1 MVQFLKDRNTNG
13 MKTATTVEEQLH
25 KMQERGLI
33 INDLSKA
40 REILS
45 DIGYFRLGFYC
56 FPFEKNYP
64 EKHDRTHLFM
74 ENVSFEDVVKL
85 YYFDT
90 DLRYLLSRYIN
101 RIEINFRS
109 AVSYIVSNQ
118 YKKSPTWFVD
128 KNVVAS
134 GYAEEFPSRVYT
146 ESFKK
151 SSTVIKEHHRKHIND
166 RYAPAWKTIEFMT
179 FGAVIKLYEAI
190 KDDKIKE
197 KIAQR
202 YQIENVAVFRNY
214 MQTICSIRNICAH
227 GAVLF
232 DLSLPRS
239 VKRGPSGKM
248 SSQTRH
254 SLNGVLA
261 VILYMMEQ
269 ISRNRADE
277 LRKALSELFT
287 TAMNVPAIAVV
298 LRDRVRLVDTFLRE
312 LLAFD

>member
-134 GYAEEFPSRVYT
+134 DYAEEFPSRVYT

-179 FGAVIKLYEAI
+179 FGAVIKLYEAL
-190 KDDKIKE
+190 KDDEIKE

-248 SSQTRH
+248 SSQARH

-261 VILYMMEQ
+261 VILYVMEQ
-269 ISRNRADE
+269 ISRNRSDE

>member
-134 GYAEEFPSRVYT
+134 CYAEEFPSRVYT

-179 FGAVIKLYEAI
+179 FGAVIKLYEAL
-190 KDDKIKE
+190 KDDEIKE

-248 SSQTRH
+248 SSQARH

-261 VILYMMEQ
+261 VILYVMEQ

-287 TAMNVPAIAVV
+287 TAMNVPVIAVV

>member
-179 FGAVIKLYEAI
+179 FGAVIKLYEAL
-190 KDDKIKE
+190 KDDEIKE

-287 TAMNVPAIAVV
+287 TAMSVPVIAVV

>member
-1 MVQFLKDRNTNG
+1 MRDKYNG
-13 MKTATTVEEQLH
+13 LVVRRQNILEQLSF
-25 KMQERGLI
+25 GLRV
-33 INDLSKA
+33 KCA
-40 REILS
+40 RR
-45 DIGYFRLGFYC
+45 F
-56 FPFEKNYP
+56 
-64 EKHDRTHLFM
+64 
-74 ENVSFEDVVKL
+74 
-85 YYFDT
+85 
-90 DLRYLLSRYIN
+90 
-101 RIEINFRS
+101 
-109 AVSYIVSNQ
+109 
-118 YKKSPTWFVD
+118 
-128 KNVVAS
+128 
-134 GYAEEFPSRVYT
+134 
-146 ESFKK
+146 
-151 SSTVIKEHHRKHIND
+151 IKEHHRKHIND

-190 KDDKIKE
+190 KDDGIKE

>member
-45 DIGYFRLGFYC
+45 DSGYFRLGFYC

-128 KNVVAS
+128 KSVVAS

-190 KDDKIKE
+190 KDDESKE

>member
-128 KNVVAS
+128 KSVVAS

-190 KDDKIKE
+190 KDDEIKE

>member
-134 GYAEEFPSRVYT
+134 RYAEEFPSRVYT

-179 FGAVIKLYEAI
+179 FGAVIKLYEEL
-190 KDDKIKE
+190 KDDEIKE

-248 SSQTRH
+248 SSQARH

-261 VILYMMEQ
+261 VILYVMEQ

-287 TAMNVPAIAVV
+287 TAMNVPVIAVV

>member
-1 MVQFLKDRNTNG
+1 M
-13 MKTATTVEEQLH
+13 
-25 KMQERGLI
+25 I

-134 GYAEEFPSRVYT
+134 DYAEEFPSRVYT

-179 FGAVIKLYEAI
+179 FGAVIKLYEAL
-190 KDDKIKE
+190 KDDEIKE

-248 SSQTRH
+248 SSQARH

-261 VILYMMEQ
+261 VILYVMEQ
-269 ISRNRADE
+269 ISRNRSDE

>member
-1 MVQFLKDRNTNG
+1 

-134 GYAEEFPSRVYT
+134 DYAEEFPSRVYT

-179 FGAVIKLYEAI
+179 FGAVIKLYEAL
-190 KDDKIKE
+190 KDDEIKE

-248 SSQTRH
+248 SSQARH

-261 VILYMMEQ
+261 VILYVMEQ
-269 ISRNRADE
+269 ISRNRSDE